1 MEAVQKDHWYLVVL
15 ILLLFLKVSVPQK
28 DAVSTVHLE
37 EGMVLSC
44 LCPWTGNLSMVSW
57 TKVPDKNPL
66 AVFHPEYGVALSHHY
81 YERVEFLRTTP
92 MDGSISMRNVT
103 HQDIGIYQCSVQTF
117 PRGSWTRTIQVE
129 DLDEPPEEETTD
141 LPSDDVIEMDAE
153 QNNNLTI
160 SCNHEHNGTVYQVI
174 VEKMPHGQPW
184 TIIGVCKVV
193 DGDLVVEDY
202 SDRGR
207 VSCAHSLDVSLQ
219 LTDVVEEDKGFY
231 RCSFSTDAG
240 MQTTT
245 VLLTVPT
252 PGRRTGEWSTESN
265 CTRITYRDGGSGTGS
280 NGYASCC
287 ARTNKDEVEI
297 NKGTECLGIGFLPS
311 LFGLAVCSKLK
322 LQFCFAIIPLV
333 PYAT

>member
-252 PGRRTGEWSTESN
+252 PGGISLSLYMMYVYIAAGGAVLVLLIVIITLTEEEQESGVQSQTAPASHTEMEAAAQGVTAMQAVALGQIRTRW
-265 CTRITYRDGGSGTGS
+265 
-280 NGYASCC
+280 
-287 ARTNKDEVEI
+287 K
-297 NKGTECLGIGFLPS
+297 
-311 LFGLAVCSKLK
+311 
-322 LQFCFAIIPLV
+322 
-333 PYAT
+333 